1 MAGELT
7 TIVEYLKYQPFLA
20 TIPLALGALAYLD
33 ARFRISL
40 DLHSIG
46 LFVGAKVL
54 GAIKERRDNASSWY
68 NLEYW
73 AEKSPNHTFLIFE
86 GKRYS
91 YRDTYDLS
99 IKYGTWLKQRFGLKK
114 GDIVGM
120 DFMNSDVMIFVW
132 FGLWSIGANPA
143 FINYNLMGQVLLHCI
158 KTSGA
163 RVLLVD
169 PEVYATMDQ
178 DTTSALSG
186 VVELV
191 PFTSNIISQID
202 QTLGKREPNEQRS
215 GFLMRDLAILIFTSG
230 TTGHPKAAVTSWLK
244 TSIAAL
250 GVGKMMGIKR
260 DDVFYTCM
268 PLYHASAAVLGCCLC
283 LASGSTFALGKQF
296 KRATFWKEV
305 KDSEATIIQYVGESL
320 RYLMTSPPSPQ
331 DKEHRVRMAF
341 GNGLRPDVWPL
352 FKERFGIQT
361 ICEFY
366 AATEGPGLFINK
378 SSNNFGEGA
387 LGVGGAL
394 RHLLQRN
401 VNLIVEFDI
410 EKDELIRDQK
420 TGFCIPAKA
429 GQPGELL
436 FKLQE
441 KDIEANF
448 QGYFGN
454 SGATNKKVLR
464 NVLSKGDAYFSSGD
478 IMKRDEEGRWF
489 FCDRIGDSYRWRSEN
504 VSTTEV
510 AEVLSLRRD
519 LVDEVNVYG
528 VLVPGYE
535 GRAGCASVLLAPQEQ
550 SRFEAEGKIGSNVL
564 NGLATHAT
572 KNLPKYAVPV
582 FLRVSKDEASIQR
595 TGTNKQQK
603 HGLREEGIDPS
614 KTVGSGDLIFWLP
627 QGASEY
633 RPFGDDQWQS
643 LTAGKARL

>member
-1 MAGELT
+1 
-7 TIVEYLKYQPFLA
+7 
-20 TIPLALGALAYLD
+20 LD
-33 ARFRISL
+33 ARYKISL

-46 LFVGAKVL
+46 QYVGAQVL
-54 GAIKERRDNASSWY
+54 GAIKERRDNVNSWY
-68 NLEYW
+68 GLEYW
-73 AEKSPNHTFLIFE
+73 AEKTPSHTFLIF
-86 GKRYS
+86 GSKRYS
-91 YRDTYDLS
+91 YRETYDLS

-114 GDIVGM
+114 GDVVGM
-120 DFMNSDVMIFVW
+120 NFMNSDVMIFIW
-132 FGLWSIGANPA
+132 FGLWSIGASPA
-143 FINYNLMGQVLLHCI
+143 FINYNLMGEVLQHCI
-158 KTSGA
+158 KTSGT
-163 RVLLVD
+163 RIVLID
-169 PEVYATMDQ
+169 EEVYDTLDQ
-178 DTTSALSG
+178 DTKSSIDF
-186 VVELV
+186 VQLV
-191 PFTSNIISQID
+191 PITKDILLEID
-202 QTLGKREPNEQRS
+202 QTIGRREPNEERA
-215 GFLMRDLAILIFTSG
+215 GFRLRDLAILINTSG
-230 TTGHPKAAVTSWLK
+230 TTGKPKSAVTSWLK

-250 GVGKMMGIKR
+250 AVGKMIGIKQT
-260 DDVFYTCM
+260 DVFYTCM

-283 LASGSTFALGKQF
+283 LANGATFAMGKQF
-296 KRATFWKEV
+296 KKSVFWQEV
-305 KDSEATIIQYVGESL
+305 RESDATIIQYVGESL
-320 RYLMTSPPSPQ
+320 RYLMTNPPSPL
-331 DKEHRVRMAF
+331 DKKHRVRMAF

-378 SSNNFGEGA
+378 SSNNFTEGA

-394 RHLLQRN
+394 RQLLQGSST
-401 VNLIVEFDI
+401 LLVEFDI
-410 EKDELIRDQK
+410 EKDELIRHPK
-420 TGFCIPAKA
+420 TGFCIPVKT

-436 FKLQE
+436 VKLKE

-448 QGYFGN
+448 QGYYGN

-464 NVLSKGDAYFSSGD
+464 DVLSKGDAYFSSGD
-478 IMKRDEEGRWF
+478 IMKRDKEGRWW

-535 GRAGCASVLLAPQEQ
+535 GRAGCASILLAPREQ

-564 NGLATHAT
+564 KELAGHAS

-582 FLRVSKDEASIQR
+582 FLRFSKDEASIQR

-603 HGLREEGIDPS
+603 HGLREEGIDPTKS
-614 KTVGSGDLIFWLP
+614 AASGDLLFWLP

-633 RPFGDDQWQS
+633 QPFGDDQWRS